1 MVNKLIQYIKDSKT
15 ELKKVTWP
23 TKKQTVNHTILVIGF
38 SLAVA
43 TFLGILDFVFDLGLK
58 ELIQ

>member
-1 MVNKLIQYIKDSKT
+1 MINKLIQYIKDSKT

-23 TKKQTVNHTILVIGF
+23 TKKQTMNHTILVICF

-43 TFLGILDFVFDLGLK
+43 IFLGILDFIFDFALK
-58 ELIQ
+58 SAI